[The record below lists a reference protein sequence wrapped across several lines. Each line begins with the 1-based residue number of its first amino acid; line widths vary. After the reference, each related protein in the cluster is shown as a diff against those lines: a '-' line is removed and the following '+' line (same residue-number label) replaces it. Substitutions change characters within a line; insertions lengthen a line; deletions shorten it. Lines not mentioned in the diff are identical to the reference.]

1 MIVGTISNS
10 MRLPFL
16 ALTPACVFLGA
27 GSVIP
32 GQSDIDIHLLLLA
45 LLGALLAHISVNTL
59 NEYADFK
66 SGLDLK
72 TTRTPFSGGSGA
84 LPKHPELA
92 AHVLVVGIA
101 CLIGTSLIGIF
112 FAWKHGAGIVPLGV
126 AGLVLV
132 VGYTQW
138 ITRRPFLC
146 LIAPG
151 LGFGF
156 LMVAGTHFALT
167 GEYLAFTWLVGVVP
181 FLLINNLLLLN
192 QYPDLHA
199 DREAGRNNLLI
210 AYGTRTGAAIYGAFV
225 ILAIA
230 AVILFVA
237 SGLLPALSL
246 VVLLPMPLALLAFRG
261 ALRHAEDIGDHPHYL
276 GANAAVAVLTPALL
290 GASIM
295 LG

>member
-1 MIVGTISNS
+1 

-16 ALTPACVFLGA
+16 VLTPACVFLGA
-27 GSVIP
+27 SSVIHSRP
-32 GQSDIDIHLLLLA
+32 GVDMHLLLLA
-45 LLGALLAHISVNTL
+45 LLGAVLAHICVNTL

-66 SGLDLK
+66 SGLDLI
-72 TTRTPFSGGSGA
+72 TRRTPFSGGSGA
-84 LPKHPELA
+84 LPRHPEMA
-92 AHVLVVGIA
+92 TPVLVAGIA
-101 CLIGTSLIGIF
+101 SLIGTSLIGIF
-112 FAWKHGAGIVPLGV
+112 FTWKYGTGIIPLGV

-138 ITRRPFLC
+138 ITRRPLLC

-167 GEYLAFTWLVGVVP
+167 GEHSSFSWLVGLVP
-181 FLLINNLLLLN
+181 FFVINNLLLLN

-199 DREAGRNNLLI
+199 DREVGRNNLLI
-210 AYGTRTGAAIYGAFV
+210 AYGTNAGAIMYGSFV
-225 ILAIA
+225 MLAIVA
-230 AVILFVA
+230 MILLVV
-237 SGLLPALSL
+237 SGVLPTLSL
-246 VVLLPMPLALLAFRG
+246 VALLPIPLALLALSG
-261 ALRHAEDIGDHPHYL
+261 AVRHAENIGDYPHYL
-276 GANAAVAVLTPALL
+276 GANVAVAVLTPTLL